1 MAPKLKLAGRDHESQ
16 TSHTNNNESLEAR
29 LKGIEA
35 RLDSLGTPYG
45 GDASLASLL
54 DYPPIINNPHAF
66 SSNAMDMSMPETS
79 YASEPAAVGSDSS
92 SSGNASFLDVD
103 GSFPELPPLHEALPV
118 IETYFRDFNSVLPL
132 HHEPTFMK
140 LLHRCYSGGAEPK
153 SRRAEFA
160 LVHSVLA
167 IGYRLR
173 PNPESGG
180 GVFMATAVMHPFTGD
195 KSQKCLRNCERL
207 LSELVT
213 RDDDTLGIQ
222 ALLGLV
228 VLHLANGDEK
238 SAAMLISAAMRL
250 VHNLQMHTRT
260 SDTSFPLREAEQRH
274 NVFWICY
281 CLDKDISLRTSTPS
295 LQLDDDIDLDLPGTT
310 ASSASPENMFGIV
323 EESEDQEGR
332 PPPFHYLRARVQLAF
347 IEGQIYDS
355 LYSVRSLKTSPE
367 QRKQQVARLD
377 TLLDT
382 WRRSSLP
389 SPPPPIHDKG
399 RFVADEAVST
409 MAASLH
415 HTYLFCVFCLHGL
428 YSWDSIW
435 VQNIDALGRTALE
448 NFSNKSEKC
457 MHSLQPPIPDAW
469 NKCVLASRCSVQ
481 LIMRDQEHHGDR
493 RHNNNSLWFSTCLLF
508 SALVI
513 MLVNITY
520 EPGHERALQDRQ
532 LAATGAAFLKAVLA
546 GKGDTAS
553 MGLISV
559 LRGLELAAD
568 KWTGYYAMDPSSLR
582 PPLPAKGHDLFG
594 NGILMMGA
602 SSSSSDSLLGGTAS
616 TESLIVSDNATHDL
630 V

>member
-1 MAPKLKLAGRDHESQ
+1 MTKPVCSNCQLYKVRCTTTLIRRRAMAPKRKPADVSPPGRDHD
-16 TSHTNNNESLEAR
+16 N
-29 LKGIEA
+29 
-35 RLDSLGTPYG
+35 
-45 GDASLASLL
+45 
-54 DYPPIINNPHAF
+54 
-66 SSNAMDMSMPETS
+66 SSNA
-79 YASEPAAVGSDSS
+79 SS
-92 SSGNASFLDVD
+92 LDVD
-103 GSFPELPPLHEALPV
+103 GSFPELPPLHGALPI

-140 LLHRCYSGGAEPK
+140 LLHRCYSGGAEQK

-160 LVHSVLA
+160 LVYSVLA

-173 PNPESGG
+173 PNTGSGG
-180 GVFMATAVMHPFTGD
+180 DGIFTAAAVMGPFAED

-213 RDDDTLGIQ
+213 RDEDTLGIQ

-228 VLHLANGDEK
+228 VLHLANDDEK
-238 SAAMLISAAMRL
+238 PAAMLISAAMRL

-260 SDTSFPLREAEQRH
+260 SDTSFSLREAEQRH

-281 CLDKDISLRTSTPS
+281 CLDKHISLRTSTPS
-295 LQLDDDIDLDLPGTT
+295 LQPDDDIDLGIPGTT
-310 ASSASPENMFGIV
+310 ASNASPENMFGIV
-323 EESEDQEGR
+323 EEREGQEGR

-389 SPPPPIHDKG
+389 SPPPPPPIHDKDH
-399 RFVADEAVST
+399 FVTDEAVAN

-415 HTYLFCVFCLHGL
+415 HTYLSCLSCLHGL
-428 YSWDSIW
+428 YSWESIW

-481 LIMRDQEHHGDR
+481 LIMRDQDHHGDR
-493 RHNNNSLWFSTCLLF
+493 RHNHNNNSLWFSTCLLF

-513 MLVNITY
+513 LLVNITY
-520 EPGHERALQDRQ
+520 EPGHERASQDRQ
-532 LAATGAAFLKAVLA
+532 LAATGAAFLKGALA
-546 GKGDTAS
+546 EKGDTAS
-553 MGLISV
+553 MGLIGV

-568 KWTGYYAMDPSSLR
+568 KWTGYYAMDPLSLR
-582 PPLPAKGHDLFG
+582 PPLPAKGHDSFG

-602 SSSSSDSLLGGTAS
+602 SSPPSESLLGGTTS
-616 TESLIVSDNATHDL
+616 TESLIA
-630 V
+630 